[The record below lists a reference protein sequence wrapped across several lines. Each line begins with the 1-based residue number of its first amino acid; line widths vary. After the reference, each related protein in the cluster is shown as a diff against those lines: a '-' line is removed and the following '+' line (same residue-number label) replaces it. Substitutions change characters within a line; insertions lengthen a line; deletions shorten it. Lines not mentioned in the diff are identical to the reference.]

1 VGLHPTEFARKSAF
15 DVAEPQA
22 TIGVAQHIERLTA
35 PDGPPIPL
43 RPSKEIGVHHTRNIR
58 AICSGRNIKPFS
70 RLPSASGHPA
80 SNPSLTPNLN
90 GQLLSTRTPRDNLSM
105 KSLLT
110 PGICLLAV
118 AALLH
123 TGLVAPSAALV
134 TYAFYA
140 ALIAGLLLAWRF
152 HSSRIFFAL
161 LVLFLAQQAISYF
174 SSGHVPAARPESTAL
189 AWVGLL
195 LPINFV
201 LLSFQQEKGFT
212 FSSVAPPSLLL
223 FVQSVIVAVLC
234 RPEPA
239 AAAQRAL
246 HHAVAPAPLPFA
258 TLLAFAAAA
267 VMLLTRFLLFH
278 KPAESGLLWALAA
291 SFLSL
296 YFGGVGRIPTAY
308 FAAAS
313 FILAGAIVETSY
325 LLAYHDELTTLPSRR
340 AFHDAL
346 LGLEPPY
353 SIAMVDIDHF
363 KRCNDTY
370 GHDTGDQVL
379 RLVASRLARVSGGGQ
394 AYRCGG
400 EEFAIL
406 FPGKDTSEVL
416 DHLEKLRADIE
427 ASKLHLRGPD
437 RRQEARGPDRRNQR
451 ARGRARARAR
461 AGHAIRQ
468 LSRAASSDELSVT
481 ASIGVATSRRE
492 NPSAEE
498 VIQAA
503 DKALYRAKAAGRN
516 RIETA
521 SRRGVHPK
529 AAGIA

>member
-1 VGLHPTEFARKSAF
+1 
-15 DVAEPQA
+15 
-22 TIGVAQHIERLTA
+22 
-35 PDGPPIPL
+35 
-43 RPSKEIGVHHTRNIR
+43 
-58 AICSGRNIKPFS
+58 
-70 RLPSASGHPA
+70 
-80 SNPSLTPNLN
+80 
-90 GQLLSTRTPRDNLSM
+90 M

-123 TGLVAPSAALV
+123 TGLLAPNVALV
-134 TYAFYA
+134 SYAFCGVT
-140 ALIAGLLLAWRF
+140 IVGLLLAWRF
-152 HSSRIFFAL
+152 HSSRILFAL
-161 LVLFLAQQAISYF
+161 LALFLAQQAIEYF
-174 SSGHVPAARPESTAL
+174 SKGHVATSGPGSTAL
-189 AWVGLL
+189 AAIGLL

-212 FSSVAPPSLLL
+212 FSSIAPPSLLL

-234 RPEPA
+234 RPEPS
-239 AAAQRAL
+239 AAAQRVL

-267 VMLLTRFLLFH
+267 VVLLIRFLLFR
-278 KPAESGLLWALAA
+278 KPVEGGLLWALAA
-291 SFLSL
+291 SLLSL
-296 YFGGVGRIPTAY
+296 HFGGVGRIPASY
-308 FAAAS
+308 FAAAA

-346 LGLEPPY
+346 LRLESPY

-379 RLVASRLARVSGGGQ
+379 RMVASRLARVSGGGQ

-400 EEFAIL
+400 EEFAIV
-406 FPGKDTSEVL
+406 FPGKTTGDVME
-416 DHLEKLRADIE
+416 HLEKLRGAIE
-427 ASKLHLRGPD
+427 ASRLHLRGPD
-437 RRQEARGPDRRNQR
+437 RRQETRGPDRRNQR
-451 ARGRARARAR
+451 GHKRTQT
-461 AGHAIRQ
+461 GHAIRQ
-468 LSRAASSDELSVT
+468 LSRAAAPASTQLSVT
-481 ASIGVATSRRE
+481 ASIGVATSRGE
-492 NPSAEE
+492 NPSAGE

-521 SRRGVHPK
+521 STPRRGTRAK

>member
-1 VGLHPTEFARKSAF
+1 
-15 DVAEPQA
+15 
-22 TIGVAQHIERLTA
+22 
-35 PDGPPIPL
+35 
-43 RPSKEIGVHHTRNIR
+43 
-58 AICSGRNIKPFS
+58 
-70 RLPSASGHPA
+70 
-80 SNPSLTPNLN
+80 
-90 GQLLSTRTPRDNLSM
+90 M

-110 PGICLLAV
+110 PGICLAAV
-118 AALLH
+118 AVLLH
-123 TGLVAPSAALV
+123 TGLLAPNVALL
-134 TYAFYA
+134 TYAFGA
-140 ALIAGLLLAWRF
+140 ATVAGLLLAWRF

-161 LVLFLAQQAISYF
+161 LSLFLAQQAISYF
-174 SSGHVPAARPESTAL
+174 SKGHPTASGPGTTAL
-189 AWVGLL
+189 AAVGLL
-195 LPINFV
+195 LPLNFI

-212 FSSVAPPSLLL
+212 SSSIAPPTLLL

-234 RPEPA
+234 RPEPS

-246 HHAVAPAPLPFA
+246 HHALGPAPLPFA
-258 TLLAFAAAA
+258 TLLAFAAAE
-267 VMLLTRFLLFH
+267 VVLLIRFLLFH
-278 KPAESGLLWALAA
+278 KPVEGGLLWALAA
-291 SFLSL
+291 SLLSL

-308 FAAAS
+308 FAAAA

-346 LGLEPPY
+346 LRLEAPY

-379 RLVASRLARVSGGGQ
+379 RMVASRLARVSGGGQ

-406 FPGKDTSEVL
+406 FPGKTTNEVM

-437 RRQEARGPDRRNQR
+437 RRQETRGPDRRSQR
-451 ARGRARARAR
+451 PRGRGKP
-461 AGHAIRQ
+461 GHAIRQ
-468 LSRAASSDELSVT
+468 LARPTAPVSSVTELSVT
-481 ASIGVATSRRE
+481 ASMGVATSRRE

-521 SRRGVHPK
+521 SAPRRQSRTK

>member
-1 VGLHPTEFARKSAF
+1 
-15 DVAEPQA
+15 
-22 TIGVAQHIERLTA
+22 
-35 PDGPPIPL
+35 
-43 RPSKEIGVHHTRNIR
+43 
-58 AICSGRNIKPFS
+58 
-70 RLPSASGHPA
+70 
-80 SNPSLTPNLN
+80 
-90 GQLLSTRTPRDNLSM
+90 M

-110 PGICLLAV
+110 PGVCLLAL

-123 TGLVAPSAALV
+123 TGLFAPNVTLV
-134 TYAFYA
+134 TYAFCA
-140 ALIAGLLLAWRF
+140 AIIAGLLLAWRF

-161 LVLFLAQQAISYF
+161 LSLFLAQQAIGYF
-174 SSGHVPAARPESTAL
+174 SQGRIAASGAGSIAL
-189 AWVGLL
+189 AAVGVL
-195 LPINFV
+195 LPLNFV
-201 LLSFQQEKGFT
+201 LFSFQPEKGFT
-212 FSSVAPPSLLL
+212 FSSIAPPALLL
-223 FVQSVIVAVLC
+223 FVQSVILAVLC
-234 RPEPA
+234 RPDPS
-239 AAAQRAL
+239 AAAQHAL

-267 VMLLTRFLLFH
+267 VVLLIRFLLFH
-278 KPAESGLLWALAA
+278 KPAEGGLLWALAA
-291 SFLSL
+291 SLLSL
-296 YFGGVGRIPTAY
+296 HFGGVGQIPTAY
-308 FAAAS
+308 FAAAA
-313 FILAGAIVETSY
+313 FILAGAIIETSY

-346 LGLEPPY
+346 LRLQPPY

-379 RLVASRLARVSGGGQ
+379 RMVSSRLARVSGGGQ

-406 FPGKDTSEVL
+406 FPSKTTAEVL
-416 DHLEKLRADIE
+416 EHLEKLRADIE
-427 ASKLHLRGPD
+427 ASKLHLRGQD

-451 ARGRARARAR
+451 GRGRAQT
-461 AGHAIRQ
+461 GHAIRQ
-468 LSRAASSDELSVT
+468 LSRATPSNELSVT
-481 ASIGVATSRRE
+481 ASIGVATSRQE
-492 NPSAEE
+492 NSSAEE

-521 SRRGVHPK
+521 SRRRLRSK

>member
-1 VGLHPTEFARKSAF
+1 
-15 DVAEPQA
+15 
-22 TIGVAQHIERLTA
+22 
-35 PDGPPIPL
+35 
-43 RPSKEIGVHHTRNIR
+43 
-58 AICSGRNIKPFS
+58 
-70 RLPSASGHPA
+70 
-80 SNPSLTPNLN
+80 
-90 GQLLSTRTPRDNLSM
+90 M

-123 TGLVAPSAALV
+123 TGLVAPSPAIV

-140 ALIAGLLLAWRF
+140 ATVAGLLLAWRF

-161 LVLFLAQQAISYF
+161 LALFLAQQAIFYF
-174 SSGHVPAARPESTAL
+174 SSSSTSGHVVTSGPGNTAL
-189 AWVGLL
+189 AAVGLL
-195 LPINFV
+195 LPLDFV
-201 LLSFQQEKGFT
+201 LLSLYRERGFS
-212 FSSVAPPSLLL
+212 FSSVAPPTLLL
-223 FVQSVIVAVLC
+223 FVQAVVVGVLC
-234 RPEPA
+234 RPQPMV
-239 AAAQRAL
+239 AAQHTLQHAL
-246 HHAVAPAPLPFA
+246 HQPLLPAPLPFA

-267 VMLLTRFLLFH
+267 VLLLTRFLLFH
-278 KPAESGLLWALAA
+278 KPAESGILWALAA
-291 SFLSL
+291 CFLSL
-296 YFGGVGRIPTAY
+296 CFGGVGRIPTAY
-308 FAAAS
+308 FAAAA

-325 LLAYHDELTTLPSRR
+325 ILAYHDELTTLPSRR

-346 LGLEPPY
+346 LRLQPPF

-379 RLVASRLARVSGGGQ
+379 RMVASRLARVSGGQ

-406 FPGKDTSEVL
+406 FPGKTTAEVL
-416 DHLEKLRADIE
+416 DHLEKLRSDIE

-451 ARGRARARAR
+451 GRGRGQT
-461 AGHAIRQ
+461 GHAIRQ
-468 LSRAASSDELSVT
+468 LSRATPSNDLSVT

-492 NPSAEE
+492 NSSAEE

-503 DKALYRAKAAGRN
+503 DKALYRAKASGRN
-516 RIETA
+516 RTETA
-521 SRRGVHPK
+521 SRRGPRPK

>member
-1 VGLHPTEFARKSAF
+1 MTRESEAIGQSAHP
-15 DVAEPQA
+15 AEPNQSI
-22 TIGVAQHIERLTA
+22 T
-35 PDGPPIPL
+35 
-43 RPSKEIGVHHTRNIR
+43 
-58 AICSGRNIKPFS
+58 
-70 RLPSASGHPA
+70 PA
-80 SNPSLTPNLN
+80 
-90 GQLLSTRTPRDNLSM
+90 RTSRDNRKTTLADRTSM

-123 TGLVAPSAALV
+123 TGLVAPSPAILA
-134 TYAFYA
+134 YAFYA
-140 ALIAGLLLAWRF
+140 ASVAGLLLAWRF
-152 HSSRIFFAL
+152 HSTRIFFAL

-174 SSGHVPAARPESTAL
+174 SSGHVVTSGPGSTAL
-189 AWVGLL
+189 AAVGLL
-195 LPINFV
+195 LPLDFV
-201 LLSFQQEKGFT
+201 LLSLYRERGFSS
-212 FSSVAPPSLLL
+212 SSVAPPVLLL
-223 FVQSVIVAVLC
+223 FVESVVLGVLC
-234 RPEPA
+234 RPQPL
-239 AAAQRAL
+239 AAAQHAL
-246 HHAVAPAPLPFA
+246 RHPLLPAPLPFA

-278 KPAESGLLWALAA
+278 KPTESGFLFALAA
-291 SFLSL
+291 CFLSL
-296 YFGGVGRIPTAY
+296 CFGGVGRIPTAY
-308 FAAAS
+308 FAAAA

-325 LLAYHDELTTLPSRR
+325 ILAYHDELTTLPSRR

-346 LGLEPPY
+346 LRLQAPY

-379 RLVASRLARVSGGGQ
+379 RMVASRLARVSGGGQ

-406 FPGKDTSEVL
+406 FPGKTIAEVL
-416 DHLEKLRADIE
+416 EHLEKLRADIE
-427 ASKLHLRGPD
+427 ASKLHLRGQD

-451 ARGRARARAR
+451 GRGRAQT
-461 AGHAIRQ
+461 GHAIRQ
-468 LSRAASSDELSVT
+468 LSRATPSNELSVT
-481 ASIGVATSRRE
+481 ASIGVATSRQE
-492 NPSAEE
+492 NSSAEE

-521 SRRGVHPK
+521 SRRRLRSK